1 MINWKTAFCFNLN
14 CKISCHV
21 LSRTFD
27 MSKTLL
33 GYAVLNLRKCPCV
46 LAGNCQVQ
54 KSLRQ
59 KAEKYFFLKFLK
71 SSLNMSISKIL
82 MHIDVSYIKI
92 KFSHQLHLTILFL
105 MSLGYWLSSTCIGLK
120 LHIIITLKR
129 IISESFIGSNYI
141 KSMYEIVGLK
151 YCNFNKL
158 MSSNTIELS
167 VTKGK
172 RV

>member
-54 KSLRQ
+54 KSLGQ

-105 MSLGYWLSSTCIGLK
+105 MSLGYWLSSTCIRLK

-141 KSMYEIVGLK
+141 KSMYEIVGL
-151 YCNFNKL
+151 
-158 MSSNTIELS
+158 
-167 VTKGK
+167 
-172 RV
+172 

>member
-1 MINWKTAFCFNLN
+1 MYL
-14 CKISCHV
+14 
-21 LSRTFD
+21 
-27 MSKTLL
+27 
-33 GYAVLNLRKCPCV
+33 
-46 LAGNCQVQ
+46 QVQ
-54 KSLRQ
+54 KSPGQ

-141 KSMYEIVGLK
+141 KSMYEIVGLQ

-167 VTKGK
+167 VTKAK